1 MKAPAVIF
9 VGIPVLRSLKFVDTY
24 LLCKR
29 ILGVIYLIKQLFLI
43 LLICTIIE
51 YKEVVVYPKIFLK
64 NIGLATVHAFKRK
77 L

>member
-9 VGIPVLRSLKFVDTY
+9 AGIPVLRSLKFVDTY

-29 ILGVIYLIKQLFLI
+29 ILGVIYLIKRLFLI

>member
-29 ILGVIYLIKQLFLI
+29 ILGVIYLIKRLFLI

-64 NIGLATVHAFKRK
+64 IIGLATVHAFKRQF
-77 L
+77 

>member
-29 ILGVIYLIKQLFLI
+29 ILGVIYLIKRLFLI

-64 NIGLATVHAFKRK
+64 NIGLTTAHAFKRK

>member
-29 ILGVIYLIKQLFLI
+29 ILGVIYLIKRLFLI
-43 LLICTIIE
+43 LLIYTIIE